1 MIKQNIG
8 TLIEVRGPVI
18 SVQFDDN
25 NVPNILNALEIRFDD
40 KVIVCEVAQHLGDG
54 KVSAISMDVTEG
66 LYYGLEVVDTGD
78 VLSVP
83 IGDATKGR
91 IITGS
96 PDTEINGRPVAR
108 VGDCVETDCGHKD
121 YIITGSGTVE
131 VNGKLEARVD
141 DQVGRDGIYKARII
155 SGSDDTEHNE

>member
-1 MIKQNIG
+1 MSGKPSARLNDQTDG
-8 TLIEVRGPVI
+8 TCFHPSHSPPL
-18 SVQFDDN
+18 Q
-25 NVPNILNALEIRFDD
+25 
-40 KVIVCEVAQHLGDG
+40 
-54 KVSAISMDVTEG
+54 
-66 LYYGLEVVDTGD
+66 
-78 VLSVP
+78 
-83 IGDATKGR
+83 TKGR

-155 SGSDDTEHNE
+155 TGSDDTEHNE

>member
-1 MIKQNIG
+1 MAKPSARI
-8 TLIEVRGPVI
+8 
-18 SVQFDDN
+18 
-25 NVPNILNALEIRFDD
+25 DD
-40 KVIVCEVAQHLGDG
+40 KTDG
-54 KVSAISMDVTEG
+54 TCYHPSHNT
-66 LYYGLEVVDTGD
+66 
-78 VLSVP
+78 P
-83 IGDATKGR
+83 IQTKGR

-96 PDTEINGRPVAR
+96 PDTEINGKLVAR

-155 SGSDDTEHNE
+155 TGSPDTEHNE

>member
-1 MIKQNIG
+1 MPKPSARVTDKTDG
-8 TLIEVRGPVI
+8 TCYHPDH
-18 SVQFDDN
+18 SQPF
-25 NVPNILNALEIRFDD
+25 P
-40 KVIVCEVAQHLGDG
+40 
-54 KVSAISMDVTEG
+54 
-66 LYYGLEVVDTGD
+66 
-78 VLSVP
+78 
-83 IGDATKGR
+83 TKGR

-96 PDTEINGRPVAR
+96 PDTEINGKLVAR

-155 SGSDDTEHNE
+155 TGSDDTEHNE

>member
-1 MIKQNIG
+1 MSGKPSARLNDQTDG
-8 TLIEVRGPVI
+8 TCYHPSHAPRP
-18 SVQFDDN
+18 
-25 NVPNILNALEIRFDD
+25 A
-40 KVIVCEVAQHLGDG
+40 
-54 KVSAISMDVTEG
+54 
-66 LYYGLEVVDTGD
+66 
-78 VLSVP
+78 
-83 IGDATKGR
+83 KGR

-141 DQVGRDGIYKARII
+141 DQVGRDGIYKAKII
-155 SGSDDTEHNE
+155 TGSDDTEHNE